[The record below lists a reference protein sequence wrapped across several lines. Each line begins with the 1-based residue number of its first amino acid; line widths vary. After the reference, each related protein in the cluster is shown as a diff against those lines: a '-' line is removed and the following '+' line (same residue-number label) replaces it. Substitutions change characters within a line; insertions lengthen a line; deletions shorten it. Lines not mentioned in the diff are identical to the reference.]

1 MRKLASKFLKRDAT
15 IVLKGRQR
23 IDRWIYEAQ
32 EDRLI
37 TYPVGAAALSPA
49 ARRSRESVRYSEM
62 LSIDELD
69 GKPSD
74 SPAMAI
80 EALQTP
86 VTA

>member
-1 MRKLASKFLKRDAT
+1 
-15 IVLKGRQR
+15 
-23 IDRWIYEAQ
+23 
-32 EDRLI
+32 
-37 TYPVGAAALSPA
+37 
-49 ARRSRESVRYSEM
+49 VRYSEM

-74 SPAMAI
+74 APAMAI